1 MGILQSGS
9 EHCRPDEEGSRAD
22 ITAEHGSAQGKGRVG
37 AVDVAT
43 EAEGTVGPGVRVSQH
58 GWVQDGPWGNS
69 GRRVPGCSH
78 SPVMGDCLRLPPGAG
93 TPLCP
98 ALT

>member
-43 EAEGTVGPGVRVSQH
+43 EA
-58 GWVQDGPWGNS
+58 
-69 GRRVPGCSH
+69 
-78 SPVMGDCLRLPPGAG
+78 
-93 TPLCP
+93 
-98 ALT
+98 